1 MSNFADIACPASPQ
15 LESATT
21 ASPDGRPKDS
31 ATFAGSRSRKTPD
44 VPEGEMHGHG
54 SGGPKDVWT
63 HNVEATASLLI
74 AFGTLITT
82 CSAQGL
88 FTPSTASRWILEYL
102 VPFQLPIFYFC
113 LGFLYQRYRTTRT
126 PRAWGQNLRRELALM
141 GIPFAAFTVLVL
153 LTNSAVGTKP
163 PLSVADLLRALFIEP
178 VIPVGYFYTCLIIYA
193 ITPTVKSR
201 RNTSGLLFAAV
212 AAKAAIVALASLP
225 ATAEMATRLPYAV
238 TSVAENWIWVAGGMA
253 MALYRGLPL
262 VRGSEKAWALGALW
276 VATSV
281 IAFYAGWT
289 GETSH
294 AVLDALGVLWATSLF
309 STVFRSGRQN
319 PLLRLRDPLHHGHL
333 ALPRHL
339 PRPVLPSLEGGR
351 HLRHGSTV
359 DGGRGGGARLL
370 RHAGA
375 DHGRPFAP
383 WEGRHHRVSGPLS
396 AARAGHH
403 APEDAALTYTRAH
416 EQVANIF
423 PGGGR
428 PVSGAVLVHDRR
440 AAARPQAAR
449 GPGPR
454 HRPGG
459 RAGALGVGPVRR

>member
-1 MSNFADIACPASPQ
+1 
-15 LESATT
+15 
-21 ASPDGRPKDS
+21 
-31 ATFAGSRSRKTPD
+31 
-44 VPEGEMHGHG
+44 MHGHG

-113 LGFLYQRYRTTRT
+113 LGFLYQRYRT

-153 LTNSAVGTKP
+153 LTNSAVGAKP

-201 RNTSGLLFAAV
+201 RNASGLLFAAV

-319 PLLRLRDPLHHGHL
+319 RFYGFVTRYTMAIWLFHGICL
-333 ALPRHL
+333 ALYFHL
-339 PRPVLPSLEGGR
+339 WKAAGISVTAAPWMAAVGAALVCYGMPVLIM
-351 HLRHGSTV
+351 
-359 DGGRGGGARLL
+359 
-370 RHAGA
+370 
-375 DHGRPFAP
+375 
-383 WEGRHHRVSGPLS
+383 
-396 AARAGHH
+396 
-403 APEDAALTYTRAH
+403 AALSRLGKAGIIVY
-416 EQVANIF
+416 
-423 PGGGR
+423 P
-428 PVSGAVLVHDRR
+428 
-440 AAARPQAAR
+440 ARYLPPAPATMLR
-449 GPGPR
+449 KTP
-454 HRPGG
+454 H
-459 RAGALGVGPVRR
+459 

>member
-1 MSNFADIACPASPQ
+1 
-15 LESATT
+15 
-21 ASPDGRPKDS
+21 
-31 ATFAGSRSRKTPD
+31 
-44 VPEGEMHGHG
+44 MHGHG
-54 SGGPKDVWT
+54 SGGPKDVWA

-88 FTPSTASRWILEYL
+88 FIPSPASRWILEYL

-141 GIPFAAFTVLVL
+141 GIPFVAFTVLVL
-153 LTNSAVGTKP
+153 LTNSIVGAKP

-201 RNTSGLLFAAV
+201 RNASGLLFAAV

-294 AVLDALGVLWATSLF
+294 AALDALGVL
-309 STVFRSGRQN
+309 
-319 PLLRLRDPLHHGHL
+319 
-333 ALPRHL
+333 
-339 PRPVLPSLEGGR
+339 
-351 HLRHGSTV
+351 
-359 DGGRGGGARLL
+359 
-370 RHAGA
+370 
-375 DHGRPFAP
+375 
-383 WEGRHHRVSGPLS
+383 
-396 AARAGHH
+396 
-403 APEDAALTYTRAH
+403 
-416 EQVANIF
+416 
-423 PGGGR
+423 
-428 PVSGAVLVHDRR
+428 
-440 AAARPQAAR
+440 
-449 GPGPR
+449 
-454 HRPGG
+454 
-459 RAGALGVGPVRR
+459 

>member
-31 ATFAGSRSRKTPD
+31 ATFVGSRSRKTPD
-44 VPEGEMHGHG
+44 V
-54 SGGPKDVWT
+54 
-63 HNVEATASLLI
+63 LI

-153 LTNSAVGTKP
+153 LTNSVVGAKP
-163 PLSVADLLRALFIEP
+163 PLSVVDLLRALFIEP

-201 RNTSGLLFAAV
+201 RNAS
-212 AAKAAIVALASLP
+212 ASLP

-319 PLLRLRDPLHHGHL
+319 RFYGFVTRYTMAIWLFHGICL
-333 ALPRHL
+333 ALYFHL
-339 PRPVLPSLEGGR
+339 WKAAGISIAAAPWMAAAGAALVCYGMPVLIM
-351 HLRHGSTV
+351 
-359 DGGRGGGARLL
+359 
-370 RHAGA
+370 
-375 DHGRPFAP
+375 
-383 WEGRHHRVSGPLS
+383 
-396 AARAGHH
+396 
-403 APEDAALTYTRAH
+403 AALSRLGKAGIIVY
-416 EQVANIF
+416 
-423 PGGGR
+423 P
-428 PVSGAVLVHDRR
+428 
-440 AAARPQAAR
+440 ARYLPPAPATMLR
-449 GPGPR
+449 KTP
-454 HRPGG
+454 H
-459 RAGALGVGPVRR
+459 